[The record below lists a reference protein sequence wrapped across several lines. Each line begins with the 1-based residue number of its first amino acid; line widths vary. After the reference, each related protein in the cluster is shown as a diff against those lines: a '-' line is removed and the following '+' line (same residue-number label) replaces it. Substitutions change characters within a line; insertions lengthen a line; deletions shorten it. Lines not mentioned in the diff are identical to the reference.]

1 MGRGYTCEGDLELS
15 RNLGIHTRN
24 RLCEIG
30 YAHCFGFQTLSQV
43 LGVNFFDSILVVDD
57 VPGCLTFVDE
67 RWVYIVRVLWRID
80 QVESCC
86 VCLHCNAM

>member
-30 YAHCFGFQTLSQV
+30 YAHCFGFQTSFTGFTYKSL
-43 LGVNFFDSILVVDD
+43 DSILVVD
-57 VPGCLTFVDE
+57 VPGCLT
-67 RWVYIVRVLWRID
+67 LWMRD
-80 QVESCC
+80 GCTLFEFCGG
-86 VCLHCNAM
+86 